1 MRQRYQYG
9 SLMKQSRQKGEAQW
23 ELRFYVEGKRRAV
36 TVASVKEYPTEAL
49 LRRSAKMQ
57 ALLLQINSGGHIGG
71 TVDPSF
77 GAVIGRYEQQEMPQR
92 YSTSKSYQSYLSNHI
107 KPRWENITLSDV
119 KPMAVEDWLNGLSLA
134 PKTKGHIRGLMHLIF
149 DCAIR
154 WELTDKNPMEL
165 VRVKGGVQRLERP
178 AVLTAKQFTRMLA
191 VIREPYRTM
200 VLLAGCLGLRVSEI
214 MALQWADFDFKN
226 RTILVQRSIV
236 HGRVGSVKTE
246 SSRDL
251 VPISPR
257 LLEIL
262 VRYQAKCYPTPEGWL
277 FANPVTGRPYHQ
289 EEVQKRHIVRAA
301 KEVGITE
308 RVGWHTFRHSYRSWL
323 DTGGASIG
331 LQKELMRHASIQT
344 TMNVYGRA
352 MTADKRKA
360 NTNVVEMVLKTPPK
374 ESKSVQRK
382 SA

>member
-1 MRQRYQYG
+1 
-9 SLMKQSRQKGEAQW
+9 
-23 ELRFYVEGKRRAV
+23 
-36 TVASVKEYPTEAL
+36 
-49 LRRSAKMQ
+49 MQ
-57 ALLLQINSGGHIGG
+57 ALLLQINSGSHIGG
-71 TVDPSF
+71 TVDPSL

-92 YSTSKSYQSYLSNHI
+92 YSTSKSYQSYLDNHI
-107 KPRWENITLSDV
+107 KPRWKNITLSSV

-178 AVLTAKQFTRMLA
+178 AILTSKQFTRMLA

-214 MALQWADFDFKN
+214 MALPWGDFDFKN
-226 RTILVQRSIV
+226 GTILVQRSIV
-236 HGRVGSVKTE
+236 HGRVGPVKTE
-246 SSRDL
+246 SSHDL

-257 LLEIL
+257 LLRVL
-262 VRYQAKCYPTPEGWL
+262 VQYRAKCYPTPEGWL
-277 FANPVTGRPYHQ
+277 FANPVTCRPYHQ
-289 EEVQKRHIVRAA
+289 EEVQKRHIVKAA

-323 DTGGASIG
+323 DTGEPPSAS
-331 LQKELMRHASIQT
+331 RRS
-344 TMNVYGRA
+344 
-352 MTADKRKA
+352 
-360 NTNVVEMVLKTPPK
+360 
-374 ESKSVQRK
+374 
-382 SA
+382 